1 MNHIFLADFK
11 ELLGDIGAKIFPSLP
26 ALITQ
31 LLATFVMF
39 FIVFK
44 FFWKPI
50 KEFIDKRKDFLEK
63 ELKEAT
69 NLKEEAEANHALV
82 DKRIKEMK
90 IEARKIKEE
99 AKLEK
104 MTVVATGGLGK
115 IIYDET
121 DSIKRRS

>member
-39 FIVFK
+39 FIVIK

-69 NLKEEAEANHALV
+69 N
-82 DKRIKEMK
+82 
-90 IEARKIKEE
+90 
-99 AKLEK
+99 
-104 MTVVATGGLGK
+104 
-115 IIYDET
+115 
-121 DSIKRRS
+121 

>member
-50 KEFIDKRKDFLEK
+50 KEFIDKDSSLELLEDESK
-63 ELKEAT
+63 EYIYSSYQLTLNYLQE
-69 NLKEEAEANHALV
+69 NRLHNMQV
-82 DKRIKEMK
+82 D
-90 IEARKIKEE
+90 
-99 AKLEK
+99 
-104 MTVVATGGLGK
+104 
-115 IIYDET
+115 
-121 DSIKRRS
+121 